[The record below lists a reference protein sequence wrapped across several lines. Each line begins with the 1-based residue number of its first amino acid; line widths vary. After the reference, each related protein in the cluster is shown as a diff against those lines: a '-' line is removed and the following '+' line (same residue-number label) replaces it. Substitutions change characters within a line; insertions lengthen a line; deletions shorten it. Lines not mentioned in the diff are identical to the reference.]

1 MKKILV
7 RVAAVFGALMLLLI
21 IIGMLTPSDKVV
33 VDELAVLKDG
43 ESRIWKLDPGSY
55 KVEMTASDD
64 GAQVRWIGSSCGASG
79 QVNELQTACRL
90 EKTGQLV
97 VENPT
102 DLGLGASVS
111 ATVKVTRLG
120 RDI

>member
-7 RVAAVFGALMLLLI
+7 GAAAVFGALMLLLI
-21 IIGMLTPSDKVV
+21 IVGLVTPSDQVV
-33 VDELAVLKDG
+33 VDELTVLKDG
-43 ESRIWKLDPGSY
+43 ESRIWKLEPGSY

-64 GAQVRWIGSSCGASG
+64 GAAIRWIGSSCGASG
-79 QVNELQTACRL
+79 QVRELQTACRL
-90 EKTGQLV
+90 EKTGQLI

-102 DLGLGASVS
+102 EFGVGASVS
-111 ATVKVTRLG
+111 ATVKVTKLG

>member
-1 MKKILV
+1 MSKILV
-7 RVAAVFGALMLLLI
+7 RVAAVFGALMILLI
-21 IIGMLTPSDKVV
+21 IIGLVAPSDTVV
-33 VDELAVLKDG
+33 VDQLVVLQEG
-43 ESRIWKLDPGSY
+43 ESQIWKLDTGSY

-79 QVNELQTACRL
+79 QVKELQMACPL
-90 EKTGQLV
+90 ETTGQLI

-102 DLGLGASVS
+102 EFGMGASVS
-111 ATVKVTRLG
+111 VTVKVTQMG